1 MKLIFF
7 ACQRNCCTIPC
18 TSGKLIIG
26 SPSLTV
32 TFYIIVDE
40 FSFVKNGRKQK
51 VISLETEENSVRNFK
66 VEGKCT
72 EKFPRFLF

>member
-1 MKLIFF
+1 MKLNFLRARETVVSI
-7 ACQRNCCTIPC
+7 TL
-18 TSGKLIIG
+18 GKLTLG
-26 SPSLTV
+26 SPSLLQTV
-32 TFYIIVDE
+32 TFYKIVDE